1 VAVGP
6 FIRKNPSQNRL
17 GEGDSPRFA
26 PPTIAAMVPAQKGD
40 SPRRFCEG
48 FKLQEPN
55 KEHAMCRRAFWISI
69 GVLIAAVAVG
79 NGTLAWGAS
88 PSETLEKAIYT
99 EETVGNVD
107 EAIKLY
113 EQVITEGKTA
123 RNAAAQ
129 AEYRLAQCLF
139 KKNKPAEANAAL
151 EKLIADFPEEKE
163 LVAKAR
169 KQLPSELKL
178 LPAPWQDHEAQLI
191 DIKLG
196 GGMDVGAYVYMIDSA
211 MHDGKEAW
219 RCTTRA
225 GIFINNV
232 ESYSTVLADK
242 ESFAP
247 ISSRWMHT
255 LLGDVEAVY
264 KPQVVE
270 LTDLLK
276 KTHREIA
283 LDGPIF
289 DNEEAAELFRRL
301 PLAVGYKTTFP
312 IMATLVGNKIPLGL
326 EVTGKETL
334 EVPAG
339 RFECFKVVL
348 SIGQT
353 FYISTD
359 EHRYI
364 VKFEAGGAIGELE
377 HIYQLEPGKPLT
389 FDGHGFTLT
398 LPDRWFA
405 YTPKP
410 VKKDEVEKALFL
422 DRDGAATCWVSAKT
436 PKAEEKRKTIKERIA
451 ADSEEMKS
459 TLKDFKVRADG
470 IKESTIAGR
479 PAFGVV
485 ADYTDGEKK
494 MVMYGANVLGDKL
507 EINFA
512 AMVAADEFD
521 AFQKEFDKVIDSLQL
536 K

>member
-1 VAVGP
+1 
-6 FIRKNPSQNRL
+6 
-17 GEGDSPRFA
+17 
-26 PPTIAAMVPAQKGD
+26 
-40 SPRRFCEG
+40 
-48 FKLQEPN
+48 
-55 KEHAMCRRAFWISI
+55 MCRRAFWMSV
-69 GVLIAAVAVG
+69 GALIAAVAVG
-79 NGTLAWGAS
+79 NGTVARASS

-99 EETVGNVD
+99 EETVGNID

-113 EQVITEGKTA
+113 EQVITEGKAA

-151 EKLIADFPEEKE
+151 EKLISAFPEEKE

-178 LPAPWQDHEAQLI
+178 LPAPWQDHEADLI
-191 DIKLG
+191 NLKLG
-196 GGMDVGAYVYMIDSA
+196 GGMDIGAYVYMIDSA
-211 MHDGKEAW
+211 KHEGKDAW

-225 GIFINNV
+225 FVSVNGAQ
-232 ESYSTVLADK
+232 SYSTVLAEK
-242 ESFAP
+242 ESLAP
-247 ISSRWMHT
+247 ISSRWMHS

-264 KPQVVE
+264 KPQAVE

-276 KTHREIA
+276 NTNREIA
-283 LDGPIF
+283 LDGPVF

-301 PLAVGYKTTFP
+301 PLAVGYKTTIP

-339 RFECFKVVL
+339 KFECFKVVL

-359 EHRYI
+359 EHRYA
-364 VKFEAGGAIGELE
+364 VRFEAGGAIGELA
-377 HIYQLEPGKPLT
+377 HVYQLEPGKPLT
-389 FDGHGFTLT
+389 FDGRGFTLT
-398 LPDRWFA
+398 LPERWFA

-410 VKKDEVEKALFL
+410 VKKDEGEKALIL
-422 DRDGAATCWVSAKT
+422 DRDGAATCWVSVKI
-436 PKAEEKRKTIKERIA
+436 PKAQERRKTIKEWID
-451 ADSEEMKS
+451 ADIEEMKT
-459 TLKDFKVRADG
+459 TLKDLKMRADG
-470 IKESTIAGR
+470 VRERTIAGH
-479 PAFGVV
+479 PAFSVV

-494 MVMYGANVLGDKL
+494 MVMYAADVLGDKL
-507 EINFA
+507 DIEVA
-512 AMVAADEFD
+512 AMVAADKFEF
-521 AFQKEFDKVIDSLQL
+521 FQKEFDKVIDSLQL